1 MDNKKLAT
9 TLEADLDNAVFAL
22 GRLTGTAIEAINRLK
37 ATSGTDAIVE
47 QEPERTLQKAIAV
60 DFDGC
65 LCDNA
70 YPAIGAP
77 HWNIIAAAAAAQIS
91 GAGII
96 LWTCREGKLL
106 QDALEA
112 CERWGLRFDAVND
125 SLPPWKE
132 AFGNDSRKVGADE
145 YWDDKAYRVQGGE
158 LMKEAAHEVV

>member
-9 TLEADLDNAVFAL
+9 TLETDLNNAVFAL
-22 GRLTGTAIEAINRLK
+22 GRLTGTAIEAISRLK
-37 ATSGTDAIVE
+37 AASGAAETAE
-47 QEPERTLQKAIAV
+47 KKPERTLQKAIAV

-65 LCDNA
+65 LCANA
-70 YPAIGAP
+70 YPEIGAP
-77 HWNIIAAAAAAQIS
+77 HWNIIAAAAAAQSS

-125 SLPPWKE
+125 SLPSWKE

-145 YWDDKAYRVQGGE
+145 YWDDKAYRVENDAFASGRRE
-158 LMKEAAHEVV
+158 

>member
-9 TLEADLDNAVFAL
+9 TLEADLNNAVFAL
-22 GRLTGTAIEAINRLK
+22 DRLTGTALEAINRLK

-65 LCDNA
+65 LCANA
-70 YPAIGAP
+70 YPEIGAP
-77 HWNIIAAAAAAQIS
+77 HWNIIAAAAAAQSS

-112 CERWGLRFDAVND
+112 CERWGLHFDAVND
-125 SLPPWKE
+125 SLPSWK
-132 AFGNDSRKVGADE
+132 AFFGNDSRKVGADE

-158 LMKEAAHEVV
+158 LMKEAAHEMD

>member
-70 YPAIGAP
+70 YPAIGPP
-77 HWNIIAAAAAAQIS
+77 HWNIIAAAAAAQSS

-125 SLPPWKE
+125 SLPSWKE

-158 LMKEAAHEVV
+158 LMKGAAHEVV

>member
-125 SLPPWKE
+125 SLPSWKE